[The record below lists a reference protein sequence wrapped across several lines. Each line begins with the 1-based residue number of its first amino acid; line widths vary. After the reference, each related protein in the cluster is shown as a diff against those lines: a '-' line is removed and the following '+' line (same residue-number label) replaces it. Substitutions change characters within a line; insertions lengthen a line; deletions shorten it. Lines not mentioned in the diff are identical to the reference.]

1 MDDIT
6 ESLRII
12 DNTIYNINGID
23 TFHSS
28 SFVYKMSNEDVNLY
42 RNYLKKSKR
51 ILSVIS
57 SGDQIIES
65 ITNEKK
71 IIDCFDISKYPKYY
85 LMLKL
90 AAIKGLKKEDY
101 IKLFIDSPS
110 TYLDEYYDDLYYDN
124 IRKNLFGIYKKY
136 WDELFNHTDWYEIY
150 SSRLFQSDGISN
162 DFIYNSLSYLEDK
175 NYYKLKENIDN
186 VKLNFYEG
194 NILNIIEFLNGKYD
208 LVYLSNIIDYIDKN
222 IYKSLL
228 SKFNLTNDGVVLSYI
243 FSNIDKYKDIFE
255 FCERKKESETSKGIL
270 VYKN

>member
-85 LMLKL
+85 FMLKL

-110 TYLDEYYDDLYYDN
+110 TYLDEYYDDLYYNN

-136 WDELFNHTDWYEIY
+136 
-150 SSRLFQSDGISN
+150 
-162 DFIYNSLSYLEDK
+162 
-175 NYYKLKENIDN
+175 
-186 VKLNFYEG
+186 
-194 NILNIIEFLNGKYD
+194 
-208 LVYLSNIIDYIDKN
+208 
-222 IYKSLL
+222 
-228 SKFNLTNDGVVLSYI
+228 
-243 FSNIDKYKDIFE
+243 
-255 FCERKKESETSKGIL
+255 
-270 VYKN
+270 